1 MVQSDIK
8 PDITLYG
15 AHWCPDCRRSRAFFG
30 EHRVPYQFI
39 DVDEDTEA
47 QAYVQQINE
56 NRLIIPTIL
65 FPDGF
70 ILVEPSD
77 AELAEKL
84 GLQTQASQNFY
95 DLIVVGAGPSGLTA
109 ALYAAREGISTLL
122 IDRSAVG
129 GQAGITEAIDN
140 YPGFPEGVGGSELV
154 DRMRAQ
160 AIRFG
165 VEVLQAQDI
174 KSVAA
179 EGQYRSVT
187 TASGDEYCASAILVS
202 PGTTYRRLN
211 VAGED
216 DFIGAGIHFCATCD
230 GPFYK
235 DKELIVVGGGNSGLQ
250 ESLFLTRFASK
261 VTVLEMGE
269 RLGGSQVLQDKVKN
283 HPGMEVRLQTTVE
296 ALKGEG
302 RLSAVVIRDL
312 KSGQTEEVHPDG
324 VFVFIGLQP
333 NTQFLR
339 DTLDLD
345 RWGFIETSETLETSV
360 EGIFASGDARQ
371 GSTKQ
376 VASATG
382 EGATAALMIRQY
394 LNQS

>member
-1 MVQSDIK
+1 LPGVSRREDAFNTGFQVIAGFYESPPVQ
-8 PDITLYG
+8 
-15 AHWCPDCRRSRAFFG
+15 
-30 EHRVPYQFI
+30 
-39 DVDEDTEA
+39 
-47 QAYVQQINE
+47 VQ
-56 NRLIIPTIL
+56 
-65 FPDGF
+65 
-70 ILVEPSD
+70 
-77 AELAEKL
+77 
-84 GLQTQASQNFY
+84 
-95 DLIVVGAGPSGLTA
+95 
-109 ALYAAREGISTLL
+109 GISTLL

-140 YPGFPEGVGGSELV
+140 YPGFPEGVGGAELV
-154 DRMRAQ
+154 DRMKAQ

-174 KSVAA
+174 KSVAVD
-179 EGQYRSVT
+179 GQYRSVA

-250 ESLFLTRFASK
+250 EGLFLTRFAKK
-261 VTVLEMGE
+261 VTVLEVGE
-269 RLGGSQVLQDKVKN
+269 RLGGSQVLQDKVMN
-283 HPGMEVRLQTTVE
+283 HPAMEVRLQTTVE
-296 ALKGEG
+296 EFKGEG
-302 RLSAVVIRDL
+302 RLSGVVIRDL
-312 KSGQTEEVHPDG
+312 KSGQTEELHPDG

-333 NTQFLR
+333 NTAFLR

-345 RWGFIETSETLETSV
+345 RWGFIETGNNLETSIK
-360 EGIFASGDARQ
+360 GIFAAGDARQ

-376 VASATG
+376 VVSATG

-394 LNQS
+394 LEQS

>member
-1 MVQSDIK
+1 MVQPEIKSDIK
-8 PDITLYG
+8 FYG
-15 AHWCPDCRRSRAFFG
+15 AHWCPDCRRSRTFLG
-30 EHRVPYQFI
+30 EHRVPYQYF
-39 DVDEDTEA
+39 DVDQDTEA
-47 QAYVQQINE
+47 QAYVQQIND

-65 FPDGF
+65 FSDGS

-84 GLQTQASQNFY
+84 GLQTQASQDFY

-140 YPGFPEGVGGSELV
+140 YPGFPEGVGGAELV
-154 DRMRAQ
+154 DRMKAQ

-174 KSVAA
+174 KSVAVD
-179 EGQYRSVT
+179 GQYRSVA

-250 ESLFLTRFASK
+250 EGLFLTRFAKK
-261 VTVLEMGE
+261 VTVLEVGE
-269 RLGGSQVLQDKVKN
+269 RLGGSQVLQDKVMN
-283 HPGMEVRLQTTVE
+283 HPAMEVRLQTKVE
-296 ALKGEG
+296 EFKGEG
-302 RLSAVVIRDL
+302 RLAGVVIRDL
-312 KSGQTEEVHPDG
+312 KSGQTEELHPDG

-333 NTQFLR
+333 NTAFLR

-345 RWGFIETSETLETSV
+345 RWGFIETSNNLETSIK
-360 EGIFASGDARQ
+360 GIFAAGDARQ

-394 LNQS
+394 LEQS

>member
-1 MVQSDIK
+1 MVQPETKSDIK
-8 PDITLYG
+8 FYG
-15 AHWCPDCRRSRAFFG
+15 AHWCPDCRRSRTFLG
-30 EHRVPYQFI
+30 EHRVPYQYF
-39 DVDEDTEA
+39 DVDQDTEA
-47 QAYVQQINE
+47 QAYVQQIND

-65 FPDGF
+65 FSDGS

-84 GLQTQASQNFY
+84 GLQTQASQDFY

-140 YPGFPEGVGGSELV
+140 YPGFPEGVGGAELV
-154 DRMRAQ
+154 DRMKAQ

-165 VEVLQAQDI
+165 VEVLQAQEI
-174 KSVAA
+174 KSVAVD
-179 EGQYRSVT
+179 GQYRSVT
-187 TASGDEYCASAILVS
+187 TATGDEYCASAILVS

-211 VAGED
+211 VPGED

-235 DKELIVVGGGNSGLQ
+235 DKDLIVVGGGNSGLQ
-250 ESLFLTRFASK
+250 EGLFLTRFAKK
-261 VTVLEMGE
+261 VTVLEVGE
-269 RLGGSQVLQDKVKN
+269 RLGGSQVLQDKVMN
-283 HPGMEVRLQTTVE
+283 HPAMEVRLQTTVE
-296 ALKGEG
+296 EFKGEG
-302 RLSAVVIRDL
+302 RLSGVVIRDL
-312 KSGQTEEVHPDG
+312 KSGQIEELHPDG

-333 NTQFLR
+333 NTAFLR

-345 RWGFIETSETLETSV
+345 RWGFIETGNNLETSV
-360 EGIFASGDARQ
+360 KGIFAAGDARQ

-376 VASATG
+376 VTSATG

-394 LNQS
+394 LEQS

>member
-1 MVQSDIK
+1 MVQPEIK
-8 PDITLYG
+8 PDIKFYG
-15 AHWCPDCRRSRAFFG
+15 AHWCPDCRRSRTFLG
-30 EHRVPYQFI
+30 EHRVPYQYF
-39 DVDEDTEA
+39 DVDQDTEA
-47 QAYVQQINE
+47 QAYVQQIND

-65 FPDGF
+65 FSDGSL
-70 ILVEPSD
+70 LVEPSD

-84 GLQTQASQNFY
+84 ELQTQASQSFY
-95 DLIVVGAGPSGLTA
+95 DVIVAGAGPSGLTA
-109 ALYAAREGISTLL
+109 ALYTAREGLSTLL

-140 YPGFPEGVGGSELV
+140 YSGFPDGVGGAELV
-154 DRMRAQ
+154 DRMKAQ
-160 AIRFG
+160 AVRFG

-174 KSVAA
+174 KSVAVD
-179 EGQYRSVT
+179 GQYRSVT

-216 DFIGAGIHFCATCD
+216 DFIGAVIHFCATCD

-250 ESLFLTRFASK
+250 EGLFLTRFAKK
-261 VTVLEMGE
+261 VTVLEVGE
-269 RLGGSQVLQDKVKN
+269 RLGGSQVLQDKVMN
-283 HPGMEVRLQTTVE
+283 HPAMAVCLQTTVE
-296 ALKGEG
+296 EFKGEG
-302 RLSAVVIRDL
+302 RLSGVVVRDL
-312 KSGQTEEVHPDG
+312 KSGQTEELHPDG
-324 VFVFIGLQP
+324 VFVFIGLLP
-333 NTQFLR
+333 NTGFLQ

-345 RWGFIETSETLETSV
+345 RWGFIETSNSLETSV
-360 EGIFASGDARQ
+360 KGSFAAGDARQ

-382 EGATAALMIRQY
+382 EGATAALMIRQH
-394 LNQS
+394 LEQS

>member
-1 MVQSDIK
+1 MVQPEIKSDIK
-8 PDITLYG
+8 FYG
-15 AHWCPDCRRSRAFFG
+15 AHWCPDCRRSRTFLG
-30 EHRVPYQFI
+30 EHRVPYQYF
-39 DVDEDTEA
+39 DVDQDTEA
-47 QAYVQQINE
+47 QAYVQQIND

-65 FPDGF
+65 FSDGS

-84 GLQTQASQNFY
+84 GLQTQASQSFY
-95 DLIVVGAGPSGLTA
+95 DVIVVGAGPSGLTA
-109 ALYAAREGISTLL
+109 ALYTAREGLSTLL

-140 YPGFPEGVGGSELV
+140 YPGFPDGVGGAELV
-154 DRMRAQ
+154 DRMKAQ
-160 AIRFG
+160 VLRFG

-174 KSVAA
+174 KSVAVD
-179 EGQYRSVT
+179 GQYRSVT
-187 TASGDEYCASAILVS
+187 TASGDEYCASAILLS

-211 VAGED
+211 VPGED
-216 DFIGAGIHFCATCD
+216 DFLGAGIHFCATCD

-250 ESLFLTRFASK
+250 EGLFLTRFAKK
-261 VTVLEMGE
+261 VTVLEVGE
-269 RLGGSQVLQDKVKN
+269 RLGGSQVLQDKVMN
-283 HPGMEVRLQTTVE
+283 HPAMEVRLQTTVE
-296 ALKGEG
+296 EFKGEG
-302 RLSAVVIRDL
+302 RLSGVVIRDL
-312 KSGQTEEVHPDG
+312 KSGQTEELHPDG

-333 NTQFLR
+333 NTAFLR

-345 RWGFIETSETLETSV
+345 RWGFIETGNNLETSIK
-360 EGIFASGDARQ
+360 GIFAAGDARQ
-371 GSTKQ
+371 GSTMQ

-394 LNQS
+394 LEQS

>member
-1 MVQSDIK
+1 MVQPEIK
-8 PDITLYG
+8 PDIKFYG
-15 AHWCPDCRRSRAFFG
+15 AHWCPDCRRSRTFLG
-30 EHRVPYQFI
+30 EHRVPYQYF
-39 DVDEDTEA
+39 DVDQDTEA
-47 QAYVQQINE
+47 QAYVQQIND

-65 FPDGF
+65 FSDGSL
-70 ILVEPSD
+70 LVEPSD

-84 GLQTQASQNFY
+84 ELQTQASQSFY
-95 DLIVVGAGPSGLTA
+95 DVIVAGAGPSGLTA
-109 ALYAAREGISTLL
+109 ALYTAREGLSTLL

-140 YPGFPEGVGGSELV
+140 YSGFPDGVGGAELV
-154 DRMRAQ
+154 DRMKAQ
-160 AIRFG
+160 AVRFG

-174 KSVAA
+174 KSVAVD
-179 EGQYRSVT
+179 GQYRSVT

-216 DFIGAGIHFCATCD
+216 DFIGAVIHFCATCD

-250 ESLFLTRFASK
+250 EGLFLTRFAKK
-261 VTVLEMGE
+261 VTVLEVWE
-269 RLGGSQVLQDKVKN
+269 RLGGSQVLQDKVMN
-283 HPGMEVRLQTTVE
+283 HPAMAVCLQTTVE
-296 ALKGEG
+296 EFKGEG
-302 RLSAVVIRDL
+302 RLSGVVVRDL
-312 KSGQTEEVHPDG
+312 KSGQTEELHPDG
-324 VFVFIGLQP
+324 VFVFIGLLP
-333 NTQFLR
+333 NTGFLQ

-345 RWGFIETSETLETSV
+345 RWGFIETSVKGS
-360 EGIFASGDARQ
+360 FAAGDARQ

-382 EGATAALMIRQY
+382 EGATAALMIRQH
-394 LNQS
+394 LEQS

>member
-1 MVQSDIK
+1 MVQPEIKSDIK
-8 PDITLYG
+8 FYG
-15 AHWCPDCRRSRAFFG
+15 AHWCPDCRRSRTFLG
-30 EHRVPYQFI
+30 EHRVPYQYF
-39 DVDEDTEA
+39 DVDQDTEA

-65 FPDGF
+65 FSDGS

-84 GLQTQASQNFY
+84 GLQTQASQDFY
-95 DLIVVGAGPSGLTA
+95 DLVVVGAGPAGLTA
-109 ALYAAREGISTLL
+109 ALYAAREGMSTLL

-140 YPGFPEGVGGSELV
+140 YPGFPEGVGGAELV
-154 DRMRAQ
+154 DRMKAQ

-174 KSVAA
+174 KSVAVD
-179 EGQYRSVT
+179 GQYRSVA

-250 ESLFLTRFASK
+250 EGLFLTRFAKK
-261 VTVLEMGE
+261 VTVLEVGE
-269 RLGGSQVLQDKVKN
+269 RLGGSQVLQDKVMN
-283 HPGMEVRLQTTVE
+283 HPAMEVRLQTKVE
-296 ALKGEG
+296 EFKGEG
-302 RLSAVVIRDL
+302 RLAGVVIRDL
-312 KSGQTEEVHPDG
+312 KSGQTEELHPDG

-333 NTQFLR
+333 NTAFLR

-345 RWGFIETSETLETSV
+345 RWGFIETSNNLETSIK
-360 EGIFASGDARQ
+360 GIFAAGDARQ

-394 LNQS
+394 LEQS

>member
-1 MVQSDIK
+1 MVQPNMESVIK
-8 PDITLYG
+8 FYG
-15 AHWCPDCRRSRAFFG
+15 AQWCPDCRRSRTFLG

-39 DVDEDTEA
+39 DVDQDTDA
-47 QAYVQQINE
+47 QVYVQQIND

-65 FPDGF
+65 FPDGS

-84 GLQTQASQNFY
+84 GLQTQTSQQY
-95 DLIVVGAGPSGLTA
+95 YELIVVGAGPSGLTA

-129 GQAGITEAIDN
+129 GQAGITETIDN
-140 YPGFPEGVGGSELV
+140 YPGFPEGVGGAELV
-154 DRMRAQ
+154 DRMKAQ

-174 KSVAA
+174 KSVAVD
-179 EGQYRSVT
+179 GQYRSVNT
-187 TASGDEYCASAILVS
+187 VSGDEYCARAVLVS

-211 VAGED
+211 VPGED

-235 DKELIVVGGGNSGLQ
+235 DKEVIVVGGGNSGLQ

-261 VTVLEMGE
+261 ITVLEVAE
-269 RLGGSQVLQDKVKN
+269 RLGGSQVLQDKVMN
-283 HPGMEVRLQTTVE
+283 HPAMEVRLQTTVE
-296 ALKGEG
+296 EFKGEG
-302 RLSAVVIRDL
+302 RLSGVVIRDL
-312 KSGQTEEVHPDG
+312 KTGHTEELHPDG
-324 VFVFIGLQP
+324 VFIFIGLQP
-333 NTQFLR
+333 NTGFLR

-345 RWGFIETSETLETSV
+345 RWGFIETSNTLETSV
-360 EGIFASGDARQ
+360 KGIFAAGDARQ

-394 LNQS
+394 LNQG

>member
-1 MVQSDIK
+1 M
-8 PDITLYG
+8 
-15 AHWCPDCRRSRAFFG
+15 
-30 EHRVPYQFI
+30 
-39 DVDEDTEA
+39 
-47 QAYVQQINE
+47 QQIND

-65 FPDGF
+65 FSDGSL
-70 ILVEPSD
+70 LVEPRD

-84 GLQTQASQNFY
+84 GLQTQASQSFY
-95 DLIVVGAGPSGLTA
+95 DVIVVGAGPSGLTA
-109 ALYAAREGISTLL
+109 ALYTAREGLSTLL

-140 YPGFPEGVGGSELV
+140 YSGFPDGVGGAELV
-154 DRMRAQ
+154 DRMKAQ
-160 AIRFG
+160 AVRFG

-174 KSVAA
+174 KSVAVD
-179 EGQYRSVT
+179 GQYRSVT

-250 ESLFLTRFASK
+250 EGLFLTRFAKK
-261 VTVLEMGE
+261 VTVLEVGE
-269 RLGGSQVLQDKVKN
+269 RLGGSQVLQDKVMN
-283 HPGMEVRLQTTVE
+283 HPAMAVCLQTTVE
-296 ALKGEG
+296 EFKGEG
-302 RLSAVVIRDL
+302 RLSGVVVRDL
-312 KSGQTEEVHPDG
+312 KSGQTEELHPDG
-324 VFVFIGLQP
+324 VFVFIGLLP
-333 NTQFLR
+333 NTGFLQ

-345 RWGFIETSETLETSV
+345 RWGFIETSNSLETSV
-360 EGIFASGDARQ
+360 KGSFAAGDARQ

-376 VASATG
+376 VASVTG

-394 LNQS
+394 LEQS

>member
-1 MVQSDIK
+1 MVQPDTKSDIK
-8 PDITLYG
+8 FYG
-15 AHWCPDCRRSRAFFG
+15 AHWCPDCRRSRTFLG
-30 EHRVPYQFI
+30 EHRVPYQFV
-39 DVDEDTEA
+39 DVDQDTEA
-47 QAYVQQINE
+47 QAYVQQIND

-65 FPDGF
+65 FPDGS

-129 GQAGITEAIDN
+129 GLAGITETIDN
-140 YPGFPEGVGGSELV
+140 YPGFPEGVGGGELV
-154 DRMRAQ
+154 DRMKAQ
-160 AIRFG
+160 AVRFG

-174 KSVAA
+174 KSVGVD
-179 EGQYRSVT
+179 GQYRSVT

-216 DFIGAGIHFCATCD
+216 DFIGAGIHFCAICD

-235 DKELIVVGGGNSGLQ
+235 DKEVIVVDGGNSGLQ

-261 VTVLEMGE
+261 VTVLEMSE
-269 RLGGSQVLQDKVKN
+269 RLGGSQVLQDKVMS
-283 HPGMEVRLQTTVE
+283 HPAMEVRLQTTVE
-296 ALKGEG
+296 EFKGEG
-302 RLSAVVIRDL
+302 RLSGVAIRNL
-312 KSGQTEEVHPDG
+312 KSGQTEELHPDG

-333 NTQFLR
+333 NTGFLR
-339 DTLDLD
+339 ETLDLD
-345 RWGFIETSETLETSV
+345 RWGFIETSNTLETSV
-360 EGIFASGDARQ
+360 KGIFAAGDARQ

>member
-1 MVQSDIK
+1 MVQSG
-8 PDITLYG
+8 ITFYG
-15 AHWCPDCRRSRAFFG
+15 AHWCPDCRRSRAFLG
-30 EHRVPYQFI
+30 EHRVPYQFV
-39 DVDEDTEA
+39 DVDQDAEA
-47 QAYVQQINE
+47 QAYVQQIND

-65 FPDGF
+65 FPYGS

-84 GLQTQASQNFY
+84 GLQTQASQHY
-95 DLIVVGAGPSGLTA
+95 YELIVVGAGPSGLTA

-129 GQAGITEAIDN
+129 GQAGITETIDN
-140 YPGFPEGVGGSELV
+140 YPGFPEGVGGAELV
-154 DRMRAQ
+154 DRMKAQ

-174 KSVAA
+174 KSVAVD
-179 EGQYRSVT
+179 GQYRSVT
-187 TASGDEYCASAILVS
+187 TGSGDEYCASAILVS

-235 DKELIVVGGGNSGLQ
+235 DKELVVVGGGNSGLQ
-250 ESLFLTRFASK
+250 EGLFLTRFARK
-261 VTVLEMGE
+261 ITLLEVGE
-269 RLGGSQVLQDKVKN
+269 RLGGSQLLQDKVMN
-283 HPGMEVRLQTTVE
+283 HPAMEVRLQTTIE
-296 ALKGEG
+296 EFKGEG
-302 RLSAVVIRDL
+302 RLSGVVIRDL
-312 KSGQTEEVHPDG
+312 KSGQTEELHPDG

-333 NTQFLR
+333 NTAFLR
-339 DTLDLD
+339 DTLNLD
-345 RWGFIETSETLETSV
+345 RWGFIETSNTLETSV
-360 EGIFASGDARQ
+360 KGIFASGDARQ

>member
-1 MVQSDIK
+1 MVQPDMTSDIK
-8 PDITLYG
+8 FYG
-15 AHWCPDCRRSRAFFG
+15 AHWCPDCRRSRTFLG
-30 EHRVPYQFI
+30 EHRVPYQYF
-39 DVDEDTEA
+39 DVDQDTEA
-47 QAYVQQINE
+47 QAYVQQIND

-65 FPDGF
+65 FSDGS

-77 AELAEKL
+77 AELAAKL
-84 GLQTQASQNFY
+84 GLQTQASQDFY

-109 ALYAAREGISTLL
+109 ALYAAREGLGTLL

-140 YPGFPEGVGGSELV
+140 YPGFPEGVGGAELV
-154 DRMRAQ
+154 DRMKAQ

-174 KSVAA
+174 KSVAVD
-179 EGQYRSVT
+179 GRYRSVT

-211 VAGED
+211 VSGED

-250 ESLFLTRFASK
+250 EGLFLTRFAKK
-261 VTVLEMGE
+261 VTVLEVGK
-269 RLGGSQVLQDKVKN
+269 RLGGSQVLQDKVMN
-283 HPGMEVRLQTTVE
+283 HPAMEVRLQTTVE
-296 ALKGEG
+296 EFKGEG
-302 RLSAVVIRDL
+302 RLAGVVVRDL
-312 KSGQTEEVHPDG
+312 KSGQTEELHPDG
-324 VFVFIGLQP
+324 VFVFIGLLP
-333 NTQFLR
+333 NTAFLQ

-345 RWGFIETSETLETSV
+345 RWGFIETSNTLETSV
-360 EGIFASGDARQ
+360 KGIFAAGDARQ

-394 LNQS
+394 LEQS